1 MGQFEF
7 FLNFWYNY
15 NIKSRNLNR
24 PILENNKSRKVSDA
38 QIRQIRIRRKQGEPA
53 KKVFEDFSHIISW
66 HTFSK
71 IWYYIT
77 WKEIQV

>member
-1 MGQFEF
+1 MK
-7 FLNFWYNY
+7 N
-15 NIKSRNLNR
+15 SNLNR

-38 QIRQIRIRRKQGEPA
+38 QIRQIRIRRKQGESA

-77 WKEIQV
+77 WKEIQI